1 MKTKNKEGKN
11 IALNDLGK
19 FTDEV
24 LLPAIDDLM
33 DQKMDEKLK
42 NFRGQLKLEFATKR
56 DLEKIDEK
64 IDGKFNIVITGQD
77 KILKKLEDIETEQ
90 TMDIEVHKRHGE
102 KLENHEGRIQTVEEK
117 LEIAGIIK

>member
-11 IALNDLGK
+11 IVLNDLGK

-64 IDGKFNIVITGQD
+64 IDSKFNAVIIGQD

-90 TMDIEVHKRHGE
+90 TMDIEVHKRQDG
-102 KLENHEGRIQTVEEK
+102 KLENHETRIKVVEIK
-117 LEIAGIIK
+117 LGVAAR